1 LVTKIPEVGEILDL
15 YFVFKLWLY
24 KRLDSVLLY
33 KHWYIKNYKSIIT
46 TLLLLLLIKIKI
58 NKEIKDH
65 DVFGPQPIFSETVR
79 NNMVVADSVSWTS
92 GMMRPCFCATIWLFI
107 LLCE

>member
-1 LVTKIPEVGEILDL
+1 
-15 YFVFKLWLY
+15 VFKLWLY

-46 TLLLLLLIKIKI
+46 KLLLLLLLLLLIKIKI

-65 DVFGPQPIFSETVR
+65 DVFGPQPIFSETVQQYGGGGFSQLDQWYDETMFLCD
-79 NNMVVADSVSWTS
+79 NMAFYSFV
-92 GMMRPCFCATIWLFI
+92 
-107 LLCE
+107 